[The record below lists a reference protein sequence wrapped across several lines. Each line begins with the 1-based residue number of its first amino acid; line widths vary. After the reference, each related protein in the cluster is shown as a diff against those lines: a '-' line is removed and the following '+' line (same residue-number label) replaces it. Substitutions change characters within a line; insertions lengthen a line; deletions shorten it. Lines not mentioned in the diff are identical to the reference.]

1 MAHSQWDLSG
11 KPGDPDLRI
20 GGYTTA
26 TAAEGAAVPWL
37 SRGFTLSNFKMVI
50 MTFSFLFFNL
60 TFKMY
65 FELLG
70 RK

>member
-26 TAAEGAAVPWL
+26 TAAEGAAVSSL
-37 SRGFTLSNFKMVI
+37 S
-50 MTFSFLFFNL
+50 
-60 TFKMY
+60 
-65 FELLG
+65 
-70 RK
+70 

>member
-26 TAAEGAAVPWL
+26 TAAETQQSL
-37 SRGFTLSNFKMVI
+37 GFHEASLYLTLKW
-50 MTFSFLFFNL
+50 
-60 TFKMY
+60 
-65 FELLG
+65 
-70 RK
+70 